1 MMQRALS
8 FIVALG
14 LAGLGLLP
22 VSVCAIAHSQLGDC
36 GTPQTKTDCERM
48 GMYHAD
54 RPGVKGLAGS
64 KECCVVSEAPAPEAR
79 TWAGSFAVAA
89 PPAFVFSLVVT
100 TQPVQSAWLPEIP
113 TNSSPP
119 PLQTLLCIF
128 LI

>member
-1 MMQRALS
+1 MMRRALS

-22 VSVCAIAHSQLGDC
+22 VSACAIAHSQLGDC
-36 GTPQTKTDCERM
+36 GTPQTKKDCEQM
-48 GMYHAD
+48 GMHHPAK
-54 RPGVKGLAGS
+54 PGVKGLAGS

-89 PPAFVFSLVVT
+89 PPALAFSLLVT
-100 TQPVQSAWLPEIP
+100 AQPAESAWFPKIP